1 MRHYSR
7 MQRVASRP
15 GATERSPTCPVR
27 VGFVLL
33 ALAVLCAVQ
42 RAPAAAQGCV
52 GDCNRDG
59 FATVNE
65 LLKGVNIALG
75 TLSLDQCSP
84 FDMSGDGAVTVDEIL
99 VAVNNAL
106 SGCPSGE
113 VTFDKISLAVMPGG
127 DETLTVTATED
138 SGPWTVTSSAPSI
151 VSVLKIGDKIKV
163 TGVSLGKAAIMV
175 TTQSRLRR
183 SVPVRVYDPTVLD
196 AGEILIKYIDN
207 FECLVS
213 PPQAAYGPASFY
225 RPVVPGP
232 QGWHHVESPSGTF
245 VVPEG
250 WQRLGT
256 FGVPMDGCPDI
267 NGQQWM
273 IVVKENPERADPI
286 TPPLVEP
293 DLIGPYFPYLYSSVW
308 GFPTTQFWRPNCPA
322 GYVVMGDVESSSRP
336 DYNPITGMNDYDDP
350 EATCVREDLTAP
362 GVEGDRLLSYGAVR
376 TAAPQNSNSETTTA
390 YLETGGFSS
399 GDSPI
404 LKVLAVDLPPLIDVP
419 SQTWAP
425 HLNSDKVP
433 PDSSEP
439 TLTKVLLVPFT
450 MVGDGA
456 AYAAKGVGWM
466 VENSP
471 FIRVERRQVWRRVQ
485 WVYNSSSV
493 VQTPMY
499 KLISGMQ
506 NTDSTTIS
514 HEAGVSVTAEG
525 GVEFLGTG
533 GKLSATLSY
542 KFGYSTNTQVS
553 NFVNH
558 EADIPLSVA
567 PCTAAAVWQ
576 LASSMTVEML
586 NDQTQQLTEI
596 AAMGTEDK
604 PLYDNLNYVYDDYP
618 IPDCP

>member
-322 GYVVMGDVESSSRP
+322 GYVAMGYVESSSRP
-336 DYNPITGMNDYDDP
+336 DYDSATGMNDYDDP

-362 GVEGDRLLSYGAVR
+362 GVEGDRLLNYWAVR
-376 TAAPQNSNSETTTA
+376 TAAPENSNYETTTA
-390 YLETGGFSS
+390 YLETGAFS
-399 GDSPI
+399 GAPYPI
-404 LKVLAVDLPPLIDVP
+404 LNVLAVDLSPLIDVP
-419 SQTWAP
+419 YQIWTP
-425 HLNSDKVP
+425 HLTSFAP
-433 PDSSEP
+433 IPEGSTSEP
-439 TLTKVLLVPFT
+439 VLAKALLVPFT
-450 MVGDGA
+450 ILNGS
-456 AYAAKGVGWM
+456 AYEEKGVGWM

-471 FIRVERRQVWRRVQ
+471 FVRVERVQ
-485 WVYNSSSV
+485 AWKNLFWFNNTSSIDSYPADRTV
-493 VQTPMY
+493 T
-499 KLISGMQ
+499 KGI
-506 NTDSTTIS
+506 STTNTETFS
-514 HEAGVSVTAEG
+514 HKAGVSVTVES

-533 GKLSATLSY
+533 GKVSATVSY
-542 KFGYSTNTQVS
+542 EFGYEKQHSVTEFTEESTTIHVS
-553 NFVNH
+553 
-558 EADIPLSVA
+558 
-567 PCTAAAVWQ
+567 AAAYKAAALWQ
-576 LASSMTVEML
+576 LNSSILVKMHNPATGQLEEIDKLEMG
-586 NDQTQQLTEI
+586 DS
-596 AAMGTEDK
+596 M
-604 PLYDNLNYVYDDYP
+604 NYVYDDYP
-618 IPDCP
+618 DD